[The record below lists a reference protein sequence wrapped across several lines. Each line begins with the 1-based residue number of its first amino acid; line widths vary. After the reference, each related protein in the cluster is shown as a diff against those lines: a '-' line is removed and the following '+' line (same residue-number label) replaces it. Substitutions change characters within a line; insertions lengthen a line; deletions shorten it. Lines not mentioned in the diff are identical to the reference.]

1 MNTYTTTAAGLP
13 IKHDRCGIT
22 GIKSAVVRRGF
33 SDYDVWGD
41 GLACATQGYCLDA
54 PSAIPRGA
62 TSGAVYSHCTGGVG
76 RQNQA
81 FVTQQTTPVNVF
93 DDRT

>member
-1 MNTYTTTAAGLP
+1 MTVYTKTSDGIPVL
-13 IKHDRCGIT
+13 HDRCAIT
-22 GIKSAVVRRGF
+22 GIKSTLVRPGF
-33 SDYDVWGD
+33 SDYATWGD
-41 GLACATQGYCLDA
+41 GLACATEGYCLDA
-54 PSAIPRGA
+54 PSSLPRGS

-76 RQNQA
+76 RQHRA